1 MCKCRSHG
9 TFPLFGLQSS
19 HLNICYY
26 HQDLH
31 RRPLR
36 PGSRPGFRGDRR
48 ALLLIGAW
56 PLPRRPGIGRALK
69 RNPFSG
75 LVDLAGEFFTHSLVD
90 FDFHD
95 HHPAVLIDQHPL
107 WDLG

>member
-9 TFPLFGLQSS
+9 TFLLFGLQSS

-36 PGSRPGFRGDRR
+36 PGSRPGFRYGRR
-48 ALLLIGAW
+48 ALLLIGQGGA
-56 PLPRRPGIGRALK
+56 PMAGCGSRASA
-69 RNPFSG
+69 PSIFGAS
-75 LVDLAGEFFTHSLVD
+75 
-90 FDFHD
+90 
-95 HHPAVLIDQHPL
+95 
-107 WDLG
+107 